1 MVYQFDKKTRRT
13 LVRPTK
19 HSESSGPSTSYW
31 TEEFER
37 YLQKIEDKAIPL
49 IRRLS
54 TTKELS
60 FGRYSWMPSTLTAE
74 EKEDLVLF
82 IAMLNVTGDI
92 VRRYRSKE
100 YDGRARL
107 TNELSSFGLP
117 ANSSDIEAL
126 FHDVPALSKSRIEES
141 ATYFSSL
148 ALQTIRV
155 VEGLVVLP
163 DIPVCGQFAIAM
175 PPPWDHF
182 VLPVSPDTI
191 LLGCHP
197 DTISYFTLQYLGKG
211 LRETLCGEPHSR
223 YVYSSAKLPQ
233 EFRGR
238 SIWPEAENWDE
249 YDESLWNPQM
259 MLTSDG
265 RLDK

>member
-1 MVYQFDKKTRRT
+1 MPYPEDRVWCTSLTSKPVGRLFA
-13 LVRPTK
+13 PTK

-31 TEEFER
+31 TEGFER

-54 TTKELS
+54 TRKELS
-60 FGRYSWMPSTLTAE
+60 FGRYAWMPSTLTSA
-74 EKEDLVLF
+74 EKEDLILF
-82 IAMLNVTGDI
+82 IAMLDVTGDI
-92 VRRYRSKE
+92 VRRYRSKK
-100 YDGRARL
+100 YDSRL
-107 TNELSSFGLP
+107 RLAKEQGSFGLP
-117 ANSSDIEAL
+117 ANPADIEAL
-126 FHDVPALSKSRIEES
+126 YHEVPELSKSRIEER
-141 ATYFSSL
+141 AKYFSTL

-155 VEGLVVLP
+155 VDGLVVLP
-163 DIPVCGQFAIAM
+163 DIPVCGQFVIAM

-182 VLPVSPDTI
+182 VLPVSPNTI

-233 EFRGR
+233 DFRVQVYL
-238 SIWPEAENWDE
+238 A
-249 YDESLWNPQM
+249 
-259 MLTSDG
+259 
-265 RLDK
+265 